1 MSAASTTGSADPS
14 TPLGMTAGARP
25 GMTAGA
31 RPGMTATREA
41 LEHDLVA
48 WLNAR
53 FAPGG
58 PPIEAD
64 TPLFSGGLLDSLRVL
79 ELIAWTERAIGHE
92 IPDRAIRTDNFASAA
107 RIAELFATG
116 GPDAHR

>member
-1 MSAASTTGSADPS
+1 
-14 TPLGMTAGARP
+14 MTAVGTTSA
-25 GMTAGA
+25 
-31 RPGMTATREA
+31 REA
-41 LEHDLVA
+41 LEHELVA

-53 FAPGG
+53 FAPDG
-58 PPIEAD
+58 PPIDAD
-64 TPLFSGGLLDSLRVL
+64 TLLFSGGLLDSLRIL

-107 RIAELFATG
+107 RIAELFAAG

>member
-1 MSAASTTGSADPS
+1 MSTAGTMSA
-14 TPLGMTAGARP
+14 
-25 GMTAGA
+25 
-31 RPGMTATREA
+31 REA
-41 LEHDLVA
+41 LEHELVA

-53 FAPGG
+53 FAPDG
-58 PPIEAD
+58 PPIDAD
-64 TPLFSGGLLDSLRVL
+64 TPLFSGGLLDSLRIL

-107 RIAELFATG
+107 RIAELFAAG